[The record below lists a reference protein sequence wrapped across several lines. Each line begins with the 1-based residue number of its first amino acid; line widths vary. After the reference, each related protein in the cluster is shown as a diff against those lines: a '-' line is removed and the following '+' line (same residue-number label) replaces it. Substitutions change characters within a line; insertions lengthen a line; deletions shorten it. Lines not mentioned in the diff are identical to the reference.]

1 MLALHLLREFSLIF
15 MGLLEGLLERL
26 VLRLQNLELGGDFVD
41 GGALGKKLC
50 KAESKFKYQ
59 NIQAI
64 RASGGTYSMAETYL
78 RWSLDEFR
86 GV

>member
-1 MLALHLLREFSLIF
+1 

>member
-1 MLALHLLREFSLIF
+1 
-15 MGLLEGLLERL
+15 
-26 VLRLQNLELGGDFVD
+26 LELGGDFVD
-41 GGALGKKLC
+41 GGALGEKFC
-50 KAESKFKYQ
+50 KAESKFKYK

-78 RWSLDEFR
+78 CWYLDRFK